1 MSKIYKIIN
10 DINDKIY
17 VGKTMS
23 TIEKRFREHCADSI
37 RRNKENRPLYRAM
50 NKYGIEHFSIHLIE
64 ECSDEDA
71 SAREQ
76 YWIGFYKGYT
86 EGYNAT
92 LGGDGKSYI
101 DISELLRLWN
111 SGKTIAE
118 ISNIVYHDKGW
129 ISSRLKEN
137 GITQEQILERGAKA
151 SLESCTKRVEMV
163 DKKTEEVLA
172 SFESIR
178 EAARFLIKEMGLNPD
193 NEGGYAGHISCVCQ
207 GKRKTCQGYK
217 WRYSH
222 S

>member
-10 DINDKIY
+10 DINDKVY
-17 VGKTMS
+17 VGKTMNS
-23 TIEKRFREHCADSI
+23 IEKRFSKHCADST
-37 RRNKENRPLYRAM
+37 RREEENRPLYRAM
-50 NKYGIEHFSIHLIE
+50 NKYGVEHFSIHLIE
-64 ECSDEDA
+64 ECADEEA

-101 DISELLRLWN
+101 DVSELLRLWN

-118 ISNIVYHDKGW
+118 ISNIVHHDRGW
-129 ISSRLKEN
+129 ISNLLKEN
-137 GITQEQILERGAKA
+137 GIATEEIIERGTK
-151 SLESCTKRVEMV
+151 SCIKQVEML

-172 SFESIR
+172 TFESTR
-178 EAARFLIKEMGLNPD
+178 EAARFLIKEKGLNPD
-193 NEGGYAGHISCVCQ
+193 SEGGYSSHISGACQ

>member
-10 DINDKIY
+10 DINDKVY
-17 VGKTMS
+17 VGKTINS
-23 TIEKRFREHCADSI
+23 IEKRFKEHCADST
-37 RRNKENRPLYRAM
+37 RRDEENRPLYRAM
-50 NKYGIEHFSIHLIE
+50 NKYGVEHFSIHLIE
-64 ECSDEDA
+64 ECADEEA

-92 LGGDGKSYI
+92 LGGDGKSYV
-101 DISELLRLWN
+101 DVSELLRLWN
-111 SGKTIAE
+111 SGKTIVE
-118 ISNIVYHDKGW
+118 ISNIIHHDRGW
-129 ISSRLKEN
+129 ISNLLKEN
-137 GITQEQILERGAKA
+137 GVAAEEIIERGAK
-151 SLESCTKRVEMV
+151 SCIKQVEML

-172 SFESIR
+172 TFESTR
-178 EAARFLIKEMGLNPD
+178 EAARFLIKEKGLNPD
-193 NEGGYAGHISCVCQ
+193 SEGGYSSHISGACQ